1 MKRTIGIPF
10 QRSISFCNF
19 SIAWHFYCIS
29 NNFPKKICFFYQ
41 SQLRS
46 HIKIGLISCVLVKFP
61 YHQNFLNQETL
72 GNTLNRLTMRFRRV
86 LRFMTVKRKTCTG
99 HILKKMYPIGKSSRI
114 QSQKREHIQFS
125 YSKYD
130 LKKIFLVNIPNS
142 DMR

>member
-1 MKRTIGIPF
+1 MKRTIGISF
-10 QRSISFCNF
+10 QRLISFCNF
-19 SIAWHFYCIS
+19 SIARHLCCIS
-29 NNFPKKICFFYQ
+29 ANFPKKICFFHQ

-46 HIKIGLISCVLVKFP
+46 YIKVGLISYVLMRFP

-72 GNTLNRLTMRFRRV
+72 GNTLNRLTMCFQSV
-86 LRFMTVKRKTCTG
+86 LRFMTVKRATCTG
-99 HILKKMYPIGKSSRI
+99 HILKKLYPIGKSSRI